1 MFSYKYIF
9 CGNKLYILASEY
21 YFNCALSSALNIS
34 RAKRGNSMWIKRTMA
49 SEASQSVY
57 ISDHNNAERSEAKVF
72 IYCIISETNEVS
84 ERIYIII

>member
-1 MFSYKYIF
+1 
-9 CGNKLYILASEY
+9 
-21 YFNCALSSALNIS
+21 
-34 RAKRGNSMWIKRTMA
+34 MWIKRTMA

-72 IYCIISETNEVS
+72 IYYIASETNEVS